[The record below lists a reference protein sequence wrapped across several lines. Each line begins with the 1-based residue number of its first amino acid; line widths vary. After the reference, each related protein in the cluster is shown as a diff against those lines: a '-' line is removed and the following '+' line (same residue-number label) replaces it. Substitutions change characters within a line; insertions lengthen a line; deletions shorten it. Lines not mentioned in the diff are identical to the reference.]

1 MITYVVAFA
10 LVAYLVLTL
19 GGRWLCRRED
29 VTNDTAYH
37 FHPMGPEHRRREML
51 WRRLMIICAK
61 CQQPEEVAA
70 LTDETVGVWGEKM
83 LCSRC
88 KEAKHG

>member
-1 MITYVVAFA
+1 
-10 LVAYLVLTL
+10 
-19 GGRWLCRRED
+19 
-29 VTNDTAYH
+29 
-37 FHPMGPEHRRREML
+37 
-51 WRRLMIICAK
+51 
-61 CQQPEEVAA
+61 